1 MKKKLKNTQE
11 PDKRKDVKKENE
23 LKTGREKLN
32 QKPKL
37 KLKQL
42 VCFFTRLESLGYGRV
57 SDSHVSAETVY
68 YEDFVLI
75 WK

>member
-11 PDKRKDVKKENE
+11 PEKRKDVMKENE

-42 VCFFTRLESLGYGRV
+42 VCFFTRLKSLG
-57 SDSHVSAETVY
+57 
-68 YEDFVLI
+68 
-75 WK
+75 